1 MAAYSAD
8 DDGWQ
13 TCKPDMIIGSKNRV
27 RGDIKFDGLLRVDG
41 TIEGRITAPMES
53 RIVISPGG
61 CFLGDLTG
69 LAAAY
74 IDGKVV
80 GDVSVERLVLGS
92 QAAVHGDVTCRALR
106 IEGGASIV
114 GLLTVSPKAAVPSE
128 YDEHR
133 SLVDVLE
140 DPLDG
145 FSLEEDDGGDGDEG
159 SGSPVRSASRHDSPS
174 PAASRSSSPMRPARR
189 DYRVVLLV
197 LEPQVDFYPGGSCG
211 PGFPLVDL
219 GMGGGGE
226 QELGA
231 DGSAMQ
237 RLSDAILLN
246 MEGIDEIVIS
256 LDSHNRIHVA
266 HSVFWSDKQGNPPPV
281 NTLITLQ
288 CIQAGTWRPRKEE
301 SMDYCIAI
309 LQQLQ
314 ASGQLYGRRGGEGG
328 DTGEGVGGGI
338 VIKPDHCLV
347 GSQGASMVRS
357 LHEAVGQWAAHT
369 LRNVTYLP
377 RELTHEGGGHQHRS
391 NPFYSSNNS
400 KDGGSAFAAASADD
414 KVLGGGMGAQG
425 QGSFYDLSFL
435 RQLNEEDRLLVCGQA
450 HSHCVQ
456 FGLTDVLQATA
467 ATSGV
472 LPGSICVLRDA
483 TSTAGLVAETG
494 KQWERW
500 GQGAVG
506 KQAQHAENAVIAFW
520 EGVASSGVRVCS
532 AQRRSP
538 LSSMHP
544 HVFTHSPPPSR
555 PSVRWRAAG
564 DKFMGFMGCL
574 FLIL

>member
-1 MAAYSAD
+1 
-8 DDGWQ
+8 
-13 TCKPDMIIGSKNRV
+13 
-27 RGDIKFDGLLRVDG
+27 
-41 TIEGRITAPMES
+41 
-53 RIVISPGG
+53 
-61 CFLGDLTG
+61 
-69 LAAAY
+69 
-74 IDGKVV
+74 
-80 GDVSVERLVLGS
+80 
-92 QAAVHGDVTCRALR
+92 
-106 IEGGASIV
+106 
-114 GLLTVSPKAAVPSE
+114 
-128 YDEHR
+128 
-133 SLVDVLE
+133 
-140 DPLDG
+140 
-145 FSLEEDDGGDGDEG
+145 
-159 SGSPVRSASRHDSPS
+159 
-174 PAASRSSSPMRPARR
+174 
-189 DYRVVLLV
+189 
-197 LEPQVDFYPGGSCG
+197 
-211 PGFPLVDL
+211 
-219 GMGGGGE
+219 
-226 QELGA
+226 
-231 DGSAMQ
+231 
-237 RLSDAILLN
+237 
-246 MEGIDEIVIS
+246 
-256 LDSHNRIHVA
+256 
-266 HSVFWSDKQGNPPPV
+266 
-281 NTLITLQ
+281 
-288 CIQAGTWRPRKEE
+288 
-301 SMDYCIAI
+301 
-309 LQQLQ
+309 
-314 ASGQLYGRRGGEGG
+314 
-328 DTGEGVGGGI
+328 

-532 AQRRSP
+532 AAEALAP
-538 LSSMHP
+538 
-544 HVFTHSPPPSR
+544 
-555 PSVRWRAAG
+555 
-564 DKFMGFMGCL
+564 
-574 FLIL
+574 

>member
-256 LDSHNRIHVA
+256 LDSHNVRPLYPPYSLLYLPSPATPLTLLPTPRPLSLPLFSLILSPSPTLAA
-266 HSVFWSDKQGNPPPV
+266 HPRCA
-281 NTLITLQ
+281 LRLLER
-288 CIQAGTWRPRKEE
+288 QAGKPATGEYPHHLAVHPGRHVEAQEGGEHGLLHRD
-301 SMDYCIAI
+301 STA
-309 LQQLQ
+309 
-314 ASGQLYGRRGGEGG
+314 AAGQRAALRTTRRRGRRYWGG
-328 DTGEGVGGGI
+328 
-338 VIKPDHCLV
+338 
-347 GSQGASMVRS
+347 
-357 LHEAVGQWAAHT
+357 
-369 LRNVTYLP
+369 
-377 RELTHEGGGHQHRS
+377 
-391 NPFYSSNNS
+391 
-400 KDGGSAFAAASADD
+400 
-414 KVLGGGMGAQG
+414 
-425 QGSFYDLSFL
+425 
-435 RQLNEEDRLLVCGQA
+435 CGRRY
-450 HSHCVQ
+450 
-456 FGLTDVLQATA
+456 
-467 ATSGV
+467 
-472 LPGSICVLRDA
+472 RD
-483 TSTAGLVAETG
+483 
-494 KQWERW
+494 
-500 GQGAVG
+500 
-506 KQAQHAENAVIAFW
+506 
-520 EGVASSGVRVCS
+520 
-532 AQRRSP
+532 
-538 LSSMHP
+538 
-544 HVFTHSPPPSR
+544 
-555 PSVRWRAAG
+555 
-564 DKFMGFMGCL
+564 
-574 FLIL
+574 